1 MPSRTPSEEAQV
13 RANQDAHYG
22 IIADRTDAIS
32 ALEALLT
39 ETDKAIVLRGL
50 KSIKIG
56 GQGIGFPEGFEEK
69 GLGEMQEMI
78 PALIAQLEAENAKV
92 GGLVSAIKRG
102 VVGAAKP
109 AFERKDEIYETQL
122 EGPQVE
128 WVRKGIEARYDRTR
142 LVNFPLFEEEGV
154 PAFPDKEAAL
164 KSALKQLTR
173 EQVAY
178 MMEEGRSPFMFQMKL
193 VGPSKKG
200 VDLQRTL
207 VNGQPKRMGTPKQAQ
222 GEMYVWKASERHL
235 ASKPAGKTEWK
246 WEFVQGEQIIEP
258 QKEDDVTLLVED
270 RVKLVKRSR
279 PKGMRGT
286 DRYTWATL
294 MADGLEAG
302 KPLDTRFKG
311 DAMNTEEYEVW
322 NATLMDEEGELT
334 DGQYYSMV
342 GGSFY
347 PIDRRVDLF
356 DYRVTS
362 QIGGMRFRSS
372 VDGSIEA

>member
-1 MPSRTPSEEAQV
+1 MTQRTPSEEAQV
-13 RANQDAHYG
+13 RANEAAYYG
-22 IIADRTDAIS
+22 RVADRADRIT
-32 ALEALLT
+32 ALKALLA
-39 ETDKAIVLRGL
+39 ETDKATVLAALKEGGYLKDNSLDGEELPVIKEQIQGSLIAPMEEENNKVAGL
-50 KSIKIG
+50 STAIN
-56 GQGIGFPEGFEEK
+56 K
-69 GLGEMQEMI
+69 GLVGTAKTGPEQE
-78 PALIAQLEAENAKV
+78 
-92 GGLVSAIKRG
+92 GT
-102 VVGAAKP
+102 
-109 AFERKDEIYETQL
+109 YETQL

-142 LVNFPLFEEEGV
+142 LVNAPLLEVDGV

-173 EQVAY
+173 EHVAY

-200 VDLQRTL
+200 IDLQRTL
-207 VNGQPKRMGTPKQAQ
+207 VNGQPKRMGTPKQGQ
-222 GEMYVWKASERHL
+222 QEMYVWEGAERHL

-258 QKEDDVTLLVED
+258 QKEDDLTLLVED
-270 RVKLVKRSR
+270 RVKRVKRSR

-286 DRYTWATL
+286 DRYTLATL

-302 KPLDTRFKG
+302 KPLDIRFKG

-334 DGQYYSMV
+334 E
-342 GGSFY
+342 GGNRCLVSGDFLPFLRKAY
-347 PIDRRVDLF
+347 LNG
-356 DYRVTS
+356 YRVYDRADLA
-362 QIGGMRFRSS
+362 RFRSS

>member
-1 MPSRTPSEEAQV
+1 MGRVAN
-13 RANQDAHYG
+13 RAA
-22 IIADRTDAIS
+22 AIPL
-32 ALEALLT
+32 LEALLA
-39 ETDKAIVLRGL
+39 ETDKTAVLNGLRAIR
-50 KSIKIG
+50 IG
-56 GQGIGFPEGFEEK
+56 GNPLGFEAGFEAKDLPAIKEAIGEVIAQMRELNGEVAGLSTAINK
-69 GLGEMQEMI
+69 GLVGTAKTGLEQE
-78 PALIAQLEAENAKV
+78 
-92 GGLVSAIKRG
+92 GT
-102 VVGAAKP
+102 
-109 AFERKDEIYETQL
+109 YETQL

-142 LVNFPLFEEEGV
+142 LVNAPLLEEEGV

-200 VDLQRTL
+200 IDLQRTL
-207 VNGQPKRMGTPKQAQ
+207 VNGQPKRMGTPKQGQ
-222 GEMYVWKASERHL
+222 QEMYVWEGAERHL

-258 QKEDDVTLLVED
+258 QKEDDVSLLVED
-270 RVKLVKRSR
+270 RVKQVRRAR

-286 DRYTWATL
+286 DRYTLATL

-302 KPLDTRFKG
+302 KPLDIRFKG

-334 DGQYYSMV
+334 EGQYRCLV
-342 GGSFY
+342 GGGFV
-347 PIDRRVDLF
+347 PNDRYAYL
-356 DYRVTS
+356 YRFSVLNRN
-362 QIGGMRFRSS
+362 GGARFRSS